1 MATLQIAHL
10 SDLHILRDY
19 NGSMLDRA
27 PLRQPV
33 PPVNYVLA
41 GIREAV
47 AAHPDVVVLT
57 GDLVHEGTEED
68 YRYLRELIE
77 RECSGIPVIPVP
89 GQSRFQAGVL
99 PGLSGRRTHRQLHG
113 PL

>member
-27 PLRQPV
+27 PLRQTV

-47 AAHPDVVVLT
+47 AARPDVIVLT

-77 RECSGIPVIPVP
+77 RERG
-89 GQSRFQAGVL
+89 GSR
-99 PGLSGRRTHRQLHG
+99 
-113 PL
+113 

>member
-1 MATLQIAHL
+1 M
-10 SDLHILRDY
+10 
-19 NGSMLDRA
+19 
-27 PLRQPV
+27 

-47 AAHPDVVVLT
+47 AAHPDVIVLT

-77 RECSGIPVIPVP
+77 RSAAE
-89 GQSRFQAGVL
+89 SR
-99 PGLSGRRTHRQLHG
+99 
-113 PL
+113 